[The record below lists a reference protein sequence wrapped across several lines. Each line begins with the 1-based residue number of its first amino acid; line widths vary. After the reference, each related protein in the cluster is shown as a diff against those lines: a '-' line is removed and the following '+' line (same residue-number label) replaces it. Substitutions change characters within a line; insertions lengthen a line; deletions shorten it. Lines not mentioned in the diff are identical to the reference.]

1 MIAGGTV
8 AAKRLGA
15 FLYSPDLKTYVQ
27 YVPKDSNDEA
37 PLVDL
42 KNVSFVWEVNQLDT
56 TKATAAQL
64 DEQEGGNREEKN
76 EEEEEKKKEA
86 APPQESMPV
95 NSFTLVVDDVTLA
108 KGSLTVVAGKVGSGK
123 SSFLSAMLGEMSL
136 VDEQVGTGETADTR
150 GVTVRGTVAY
160 CAQEPWIQN
169 ATLRDNILFGA
180 VFDQPKYDAVLA
192 ACALAAD
199 IAALPGGDHTEIGE
213 RGINLSG
220 GQKAR

>member
-1 MIAGGTV
+1 MNDRQQKLRILIKLCRKV
-8 AAKRLGA
+8 
-15 FLYSPDLKTYVQ
+15 
-27 YVPKDSNDEA
+27 VP
-37 PLVDL
+37 
-42 KNVSFVWEVNQLDT
+42 
-56 TKATAAQL
+56 
-64 DEQEGGNREEKN
+64 
-76 EEEEEKKKEA
+76 
-86 APPQESMPV
+86 
-95 NSFTLVVDDVTLA
+95 VVDDVTLA

-123 SSFLSAMLGEMSL
+123 SSFLAAMLGEMSL
-136 VDEQVGTGETADTR
+136 VEEQVGTGETTAGTGDTGETAGTR

-169 ATLRDNILFGA
+169 ATLRENILFGA